1 MIRQQDRAESIDSI
15 IACVCEYAGLDHH
28 GAAQLFMKTRVKNIS
43 ELRKISA
50 YLIRKHTHSTLTD
63 IANVFNRT
71 DHTTCIHWVKWTESQ
86 MNRCDLF
93 RNSINRIENMRQLLQ
108 VDSNKIRVIR
118 ERVLDMGEDND

>member
-1 MIRQQDRAESIDSI
+1 
-15 IACVCEYAGLDHH
+15 
-28 GAAQLFMKTRVKNIS
+28 
-43 ELRKISA
+43 
-50 YLIRKHTHSTLTD
+50 
-63 IANVFNRT
+63 
-71 DHTTCIHWVKWTESQ
+71 